1 MPLFEHMP
9 WTNFQNENLDWVLE
23 VTKKNETDISSIQTT
38 IAEIEGNITTINT
51 QITNIIEQIGEID
64 LTDLEARMDAVEADC
79 LVLHGM
85 ANNTLA
91 RVMNDETQIESNT
104 SNIATNTTD
113 IGNNDIAS
121 QNRDNALSARIT
133 QLERAVIHDIYNYYN
148 EGNKCIFGSD
158 LRHLPSSIKDS
169 DGYPIVGWGN
179 KGNAN
184 QAGTATVRSFK
195 FVDGG
200 MVANTDSTGYD
211 YYQVGKFTNGLFING
226 AYTVTI
232 ALVTADDA
240 TPTWYTHTFSSS
252 TEQWTIATNC
262 IIKIRKFYNWD
273 DANTNHLFTI
283 SFMGIAANWNIF
295 LNGRKIAF
303 VYIESGNG
311 SVDTSV
317 TAKPPYDMKE
327 REYFEQDSGSV
338 ELPEATIVGT
348 GSGTAS
354 VTYYDLV
361 GEPQTINC
369 SITATVTAKKYGK
382 VIEGYLNIRMGL
394 TNNVGDLLARG
405 AQFTLTG
412 LAMSY
417 DAINLPM
424 PHSDSPLRG
433 VANDSKYY
441 AWEYN
446 NTQNTYLFVNIS
458 DDGTWNI
465 KLISSGM
472 QNYTGSYNSY
482 TDLRIPIKYIA
493 T

>member
-1 MPLFEHMP
+1 MPLYEHMP
-9 WTNFQNENLDWVLE
+9 YTNYENVNLDWIAKTV
-23 VTKKNETDISSIQTT
+23 KAHDTDITQLKEDVTNIQNT
-38 IAEIEGNITTINT
+38 ISAIEGS
-51 QITNIIEQIGEID
+51 ITNIETNITQIFEQLGDID
-64 LTDLEARMDAVEADC
+64 VDDLEARITALEAYDQT
-79 LVLHGM
+79 LHGM
-85 ANNTLA
+85 INNVLA
-91 RVMNDETQIESNT
+91 RVMGDEEDIAANT
-104 SNIATNTTD
+104 SNIATND
-113 IGNNDIAS
+113 LAS
-121 QNRDNALSARIT
+121 QNRDSALSARIT

-158 LRHLPSSIKDS
+158 LRHIPSAIKDS

-184 QAGTATVRSFK
+184 QAGTAAVRSFK

-200 MVANTDSTGYD
+200 MVANTDSTSYD

-226 AYTVTI
+226 TYTVTI

-273 DANTNHLFTI
+273 DANTNHLFTM
-283 SFMGIAANWNIF
+283 SFMGTAANWNTF
-295 LNGRKIAF
+295 LNGKKIAF
-303 VYIESGNG
+303 IYIESGNG

-327 REYFEQDSGSV
+327 REYFEQDRGSV

-348 GSGTAS
+348 GSGTAT

-361 GEPQTINC
+361 GEPQTISC
-369 SITATVTAKKYGK
+369 SITATVTAKTYGK
-382 VIEGYLNIRMGL
+382 VVEGFLNVRMGL

-446 NTQNTYLFVNIS
+446 NTQNTYVFVNIS
-458 DDGTWNI
+458 DNGTWNI

-472 QNYTGSYNSY
+472 QNYTGSYDSY
-482 TDLRIPIKYIA
+482 TDLRIPIKYISA
-493 T
+493 